1 MILVSPLLIGVV
13 NVGVVNECAD
23 RANRNRGIS
32 EQVDEC
38 SAFVLRGGGGIGA

>member
-13 NVGVVNECAD
+13 NECAD
-23 RANRNRGIS
+23 RANRGIS
-32 EQVDEC
+32 EQVDEY